1 MKTVPETQRRAPAK
15 KRLERSHPPAVPAA
29 SA

>member
-1 MKTVPETQRRAPAK
+1 MKTVPETQRRAPTK
-15 KRLERSHPPAVPAA
+15 NRLDRSHSPALPAA